1 MGKCQYVLAKHTGT
15 FEVLQQN
22 EPCGRRGATCSKA
35 ITVNIKGLKIHIVR
49 GGIVTVDG
57 VPVTPP
63 YNNKGRVK
71 ERFIYKILPILQ
83 RKK

>member
-15 FEVLQQN
+15 FEVLQQI
-22 EPCGRRGATCSKA
+22 EPCGRRGATCNKA

-49 GGIVTVDG
+49 GGLVTVDG

-63 YNNKGRVK
+63 YTDNKGN
-71 ERFIYKILPILQ
+71 ITNITT
-83 RKK
+83 